1 MLSLLHHP
9 NLVNLIGYCAD
20 GDQRLL
26 VYEFICLWDPWKIT
40 FMLCFF
46 QCFAYLTHDYCYEFL
61 ILLFHYFQG
70 SFRYPSILPFSIII
84 LDELHINYKTQYN
97 NMAWTYLQIVASSI
111 KSSLAMVGMFSCSFP
126 FKCILSLS
134 MVTPIEW

>member
-1 MLSLLHHP
+1 MTVIFLLITAGAVVAGGF
-9 NLVNLIGYCAD
+9 LAAFVWAD

-97 NMAWTYLQIVASSI
+97 NMA
-111 KSSLAMVGMFSCSFP
+111 
-126 FKCILSLS
+126 
-134 MVTPIEW
+134 